1 MRSAL
6 VLLPS
11 FFFLSAFAVVGN
23 LHSGSIARLEA
34 EANGISLQMNAL
46 SNNISHTMQMMASK
60 SEMNVS
66 QDGYLE
72 KANQRMDSL
81 RRRLENT
88 WSAMDQA
95 KIAKARC
102 EALAILLR
110 QVGIVSAA
118 GGFLFIWHARS
129 GMGPYCLI
137 SLALLIS
144 MGAAAI

>member
-1 MRSAL
+1 MKSAL

-11 FFFLSAFAVVGN
+11 FFFLSAFVLVGN

-46 SNNISHTMQMMASK
+46 STNMSHAMQMMASNA
-60 SEMNVS
+60 EMNVS
-66 QDGYLE
+66 QDDYLE

-81 RRRLENT
+81 RRRLETT
-88 WSAMDQA
+88 WSVMDRE

-118 GGFLFIWHARS
+118 GGFLFIWHARRE
-129 GMGPYCLI
+129 MGPYCLI
-137 SLALLIS
+137 SLALLIAI
-144 MGAAAI
+144 GAVAI